1 MPGSSRVVLIFPEL
15 RPFLEDAQLVAGK
28 NDEYVITLPALR
40 RDRYANI
47 GVQMAR
53 YVRKAG
59 LTPWQKLF
67 QNLRSTRQTELVAVG
82 YSEQVV
88 CEWMGN
94 SRAVAKKFYLQVT
107 DADYAQASGQTPP
120 ISAGTGTG
128 QGAQEGTQGQ
138 APALSDTLGQTVQ
151 KALKAKGLGEAFAAI
166 SHLLVLPENT
176 PNRI

>member
-1 MPGSSRVVLIFPEL
+1 
-15 RPFLEDAQLVAGK
+15 
-28 NDEYVITLPALR
+28 
-40 RDRYANI
+40 
-47 GVQMAR
+47 MAR

-120 ISAGTGTG
+120 ISAG
-128 QGAQEGTQGQ
+128 QGALEGTQGQ

-166 SHLLVLPENT
+166 SRLLVLPENT